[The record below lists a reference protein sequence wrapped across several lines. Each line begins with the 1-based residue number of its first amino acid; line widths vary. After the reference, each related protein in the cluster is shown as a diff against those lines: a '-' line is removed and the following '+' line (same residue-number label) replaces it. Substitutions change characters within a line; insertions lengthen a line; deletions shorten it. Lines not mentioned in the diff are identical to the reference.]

1 MKLRSKLFNS
11 ARVTVFATSLA
22 AGLAV
27 SGSALAQ
34 NYSFSSI
41 VVDGNK
47 RIETA
52 TIKTYSGIETG
63 KSVSASDLNAAYQK
77 ILDSGLFETVDLEP
91 RGGKLMIK
99 VKEFPTVN
107 QISFEGNVRLND
119 DVLKSMIIARPR
131 LIFTPEKAE
140 TDRAA
145 IAKAYADSGRLAARI
160 TPKIIRRSDNR
171 VDLVFEIFEGDIAE
185 ISKIGFVG
193 NKVYSDRRLRRVL
206 GTKQAGLF
214 RAFVKSDTFIEDR
227 IEFDKQVLSDFYQAR
242 GYVDFR
248 VNSVNAELAEEKD
261 AYFLNFN
268 IREGQKFNFGN
279 ITVVS
284 DRTDVDIASFED
296 AINIDAGDTYSPLA
310 LENNITRLET
320 RATQLGLDFVRV
332 APRVTRNDR
341 DLTLDIEFS
350 IERGERVFVERI
362 DIAGNTSTLDRVV
375 RRQFRLAEGD
385 PFNPREI
392 RAAAERIRA
401 LGYFG
406 DSNVRAREGSSA
418 ENVVIDV
425 RVEEKP
431 TGSLSFGATY
441 SVSEGGGILVE
452 YKERN
457 FMGRGQQLNLAI
469 NSATDNRKYEF
480 SFSEPSFLHDSL
492 RFDLDLFYKTTEGQN
507 AAYDTESG
515 FFQPSLSFPLSEN
528 LRLGVR
534 AAAAFSELK
543 NPGNIGDV
551 VTAEVGQGRV
561 NNSSIGYTLSYDT
574 RLTGLDPNAGV
585 LVQFS
590 QDFGGLDSDTKNVK
604 SSLRAVAQNKILN
617 EEVTLRG
624 IVEAGLL
631 SYSSGSSRVT
641 DRFFMGPSVM
651 RGFRPAGI
659 GPRQRPDDGSFNDA
673 LGGDKFAVARF
684 EAEFPI
690 GLPAEYGITGGVF
703 YDVGNLWSVDAKE
716 TDIRY
721 SSGSWR
727 HVIGSSIFW
736 TTPIG
741 PLRFNFTKA
750 LQKEALDEEQKF
762 DLTISTKF

>member
-27 SGSALAQ
+27 SGSAWAQ

-63 KSVSASDLNAAYQK
+63 KSVSAGDLNAAYQK

-107 QISFEGNVRLND
+107 QISFEGNARLND
-119 DVLKSMIIARPR
+119 DVLKSMIITRPR

-227 IEFDKQVLSDFYQAR
+227 IEFDKQLLSDFYQAR

-534 AAAAFSELK
+534 AAAGFSELK

-574 RLTGLDPNAGV
+574 RLTGLDPNAGF
-585 LVQFS
+585 LVQFG

-659 GPRQRPDDGSFNDA
+659 GPRETDGSINDA

-703 YDVGNLWSVDAKE
+703 YDVGNLWSVDA
-716 TDIRY
+716 TDADILY

-750 LQKEALDEEQKF
+750 LQKEALDEEQTF

>member
-1 MKLRSKLFNS
+1 MKLRSKVFNS

-27 SGSALAQ
+27 SGSAWAQ

-63 KSVSASDLNAAYQK
+63 KSVSAGDLTAAYQK

-119 DVLKSMIIARPR
+119 DVLKSMIITRPR

-227 IEFDKQVLSDFYQAR
+227 IEFDKQLLSDFYQAR
-242 GYVDFR
+242 GYADFR

-534 AAAAFSELK
+534 AAAGFSELK

-624 IVEAGLL
+624 IVEAGVL
-631 SYSSGSSRVT
+631 SYSSGGSRVT

-659 GPRQRPDDGSFNDA
+659 GPRETDGSINDA

-703 YDVGNLWSVDAKE
+703 YDVGNLWSVDA
-716 TDIRY
+716 TDADILY

-750 LQKEALDEEQKF
+750 LKKEALDEEQKF